1 MKKTARNKSK
11 EASHQQ
17 ANDHHQKEQDTT
29 QLLLIRHGLTD
40 WVGHRLPGWTPGVHL
55 SEEGHRQAKALAQR
69 LASLPIEAIYASPL
83 ERTVE
88 TAEAIAAL
96 HGLSVQ
102 LRENLGEVRIGE
114 WTGRTIESL
123 VKEEKEEWLTIQ
135 FYPSGAS
142 FPGGETMHEMQSRVV
157 AELDAIRKAH
167 PGATVAVVSHADVI
181 KAAVAH
187 YIGLHLDLFQ
197 RLVVYP
203 ASLTAFRFNQFGP
216 RLVLFNDIGT
226 LDVLHRESQQAESP
240 GQE

>member
-1 MKKTARNKSK
+1 MSPETKTLHRQTKDRHKA
-11 EASHQQ
+11 
-17 ANDHHQKEQDTT
+17 EQDIT

-40 WVGHRLPGWTPGVHL
+40 WVGHRLPGWTPGIHL
-55 SEEGHRQAKALAQR
+55 SEEGRRQAKALAQR

-88 TAEAIAAL
+88 TAEAIAAP

-114 WTGRTIESL
+114 WTGQTIEDL
-123 VKEEKEEWLTIQ
+123 AKKEEWLAIQ
-135 FYPSGAS
+135 FYPSGANI
-142 FPGGETMHEMQSRVV
+142 PGGETMHEMQARVV

-187 YIGLHLDLFQ
+187 YVGLHLDLFQ

-203 ASLTAFRFNQFGP
+203 ASLTALRFSKFGP
-216 RLVLFNDIGT
+216 RLVLFNDSGT
-226 LDVLHRESQQAESP
+226 LDVLRREK
-240 GQE
+240 

>member
-1 MKKTARNKSK
+1 MNSK
-11 EASHQQ
+11 PKASKQQ
-17 ANDHHQKEQDTT
+17 AHDHKKEQDTT

-55 SEEGHRQAKALAQR
+55 SEEGRQQANALAQR

-88 TAEAIAAL
+88 TAEIIAAP
-96 HGLSVQ
+96 HSLSVQ

-114 WTGRTIESL
+114 WTGQT
-123 VKEEKEEWLTIQ
+123 VEELAKTEEWLAIQ
-135 FYPSGAS
+135 FYPSGVDI
-142 FPGGETMHEMQSRVV
+142 PGGETMHEMQARMV

-203 ASLTAFRFNQFGP
+203 ASLTAFRFNKFGP
-216 RLVLFNDIGT
+216 RLVLFNDSGT
-226 LDVLHRESQQAESP
+226 IDVLRRENRHESP
-240 GQE
+240 RQKQH

>member
-1 MKKTARNKSK
+1 MSSESK
-11 EASHQQ
+11 DFQQQ
-17 ANDHHQKEQDTT
+17 AGDHQKEEQDTT

-40 WVGHRLPGWTPGVHL
+40 WVGRRLPGWTPGVHL
-55 SEEGHRQAKALAQR
+55 SKEGCQQTEALAQR
-69 LASLPIEAIYASPL
+69 LASLPIDAIYASPL

-88 TAEAIAAL
+88 TAEAIAAP

-114 WTGRTIESL
+114 WTGQSVEDL
-123 VKEEKEEWLTIQ
+123 AQKEEWLAIQ
-135 FYPSGAS
+135 IYPSGVNI
-142 FPGGETMHEMQSRVV
+142 PGGETMHEMQARAV

-203 ASLTAFRFNQFGP
+203 ASLTAFRFSKLGP
-216 RLVLFNDIGT
+216 RLVLFNDNGT
-226 LDVLHRESQQAESP
+226 LDVLRREEQQGESP
-240 GQE
+240 RQK